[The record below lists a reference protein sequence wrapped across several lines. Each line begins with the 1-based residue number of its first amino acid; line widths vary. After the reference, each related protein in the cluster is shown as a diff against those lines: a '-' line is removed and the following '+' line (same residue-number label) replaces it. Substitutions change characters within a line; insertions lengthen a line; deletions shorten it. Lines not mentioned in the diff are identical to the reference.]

1 MIRLIFSL
9 AMMFSLM
16 ASPLA
21 NASDSGCLESSL
33 KTASLQQD
41 QTITLQAKEIASE
54 DGGALHQKDGENSQ
68 HGQHCCCLH
77 VAIASDLQQ
86 IEPASPRQIVE
97 DHEAQDGVAILH
109 EPLSRPPFHA

>member
-1 MIRLIFSL
+1 MIRLVFSL
-9 AMMFSLM
+9 AIMLSLM
-16 ASPLA
+16 TSPLA
-21 NASDSGCLESSL
+21 NASDSGCLEASL

-41 QTITLQAKEIASE
+41 QKITLQADDIASE
-54 DGGALHQKDGENSQ
+54 EGGVLHQKDGENSQ

-77 VAIASDLQQ
+77 VALASDLPQMS
-86 IEPASPRQIVE
+86 PAAPRQILE